1 MGLKIN
7 YLAQLSPF
15 AYSGGGEVIAKR
27 LIETGRQRGHCFA
40 LTTSYPR
47 QSEKFYDAD
56 LAILVDLFN
65 CPFSLRRLPL
75 DLLAEMERS
84 TPFVHLSNAYV
95 DVCNLDYLPC
105 SGNSASS
112 CNYKERLSTFRR
124 FLLRDFSTN
133 CFLNRPIIKA
143 LYERARL
150 NVFLSPLHQRII
162 YNMLNIGGVDYFIL
176 KPLIDETVFFDR
188 GGDRDLEY
196 LFVGVIGEA
205 KGLKEMRQRFHNS
218 DIHFI
223 GMVAKGAKL
232 DFGHHHGFVP
242 YDQVPHYMNRARNFV
257 FLPRWPEPQG
267 RVVVEAAMC
276 GCNLITNDNVGATSF
291 DFDIR
296 KPENFR
302 NADIEFWEKIESL
315 V

>member
-15 AYSGGGEVIAKR
+15 AYGGGGEAIARR
-27 LIETGRQRGHCFA
+27 LIETGRQRGHRFA
-40 LTTSYPR
+40 LTTSYPH

-65 CPFSLRRLPL
+65 CPFSLRRLPS
-75 DLLAEMERS
+75 DLLAETARS

-105 SGNSASS
+105 SGNSTSM
-112 CNYKERLSTFRR
+112 CGYKERFSLLRR
-124 FLLRDFSTN
+124 FLLRDFSTT
-133 CFLNRPIIKA
+133 CFQNRPIVKA

-150 NVFLSPLHQRII
+150 NVFLSPLHQRVI
-162 YNMLNIGGVDYFIL
+162 YDMLDIGGTDYFIL
-176 KPLIDETVFFDR
+176 KPIIDETVFFDR
-188 GGDRDLEY
+188 GEDRDMEY

-205 KGLKEMRQRFHNS
+205 KGLEEMRRRFHNS

-223 GMVAKGAKL
+223 GKVAKGAKL

-276 GCNLITNDNVGATSF
+276 GCNLITNGNVGATSF

-302 NADIEFWEKIESL
+302 DADREFWEKIEGL
-315 V
+315 L